1 MSILNMIEKRIGM
14 QIENISKYDE
24 KFVGKPQAT
33 KEGIGFMMFA
43 LSKIMSNLDDE
54 EIEEGVVDSGYRNE
68 QHDYGIDALYLTA
81 NNEVIQSP
89 DELKSY
95 NNDTKFVFHIFQFKK
110 GVGIDQ
116 ATLLKLKEG
125 IKETFIN
132 SNILYDFNKYM
143 YEVYQN
149 IYEMREHIYEEFSS
163 SQVHIKVY
171 ICFSG
176 VKENVLKDEI
186 VSKQLVEI
194 KEILN
199 TNAYKNV
206 EICLV
211 DAQELID
218 AERDKPEI
226 KDIIAYRKT
235 FKYITEANESEK
247 LNGYICVVNAHEIA
261 RLVKE
266 WQNQLFEANIR
277 DYFQNKGNN
286 SKIFDT
292 CTDDIEG
299 KYFWSYNNGLT
310 ITCNKVEELP
320 NDKYKLHGLQ
330 IVNGC
335 QTSNTLYEALLNS
348 ERYEDLSSRETLSVK
363 EKTELDNLIN
373 KRLNEEATVLVK
385 IIETG
390 NADLIYRIT
399 ETTNSQTPIKVFSLK
414 ANEDIHKNIE
424 QFFMDYGV
432 YYERRANF
440 FKNQGVSSQ
449 KIIDIKKLAQLY
461 FAMIQ
466 FKPSQAR
473 ANPKKVFITYYDDI
487 FPNLNVKQINY
498 KLFLVPVLVHLKI
511 EKHIRS
517 ILKYDLLG
525 IDAYKRALLGNGKF
539 HIGCFVLSSILKSN
553 YNDKGIVEQ
562 FKSIQSVLDD
572 DDLFSEHFENAVEVF
587 RKTIQSY
594 AGNKKESVP
603 SALRKAEFDSRIV
616 RVIKN
621 NK

>member
-1 MSILNMIEKRIGM
+1 M
-14 QIENISKYDE
+14 
-24 KFVGKPQAT
+24 
-33 KEGIGFMMFA
+33 
-43 LSKIMSNLDDE
+43 
-54 EIEEGVVDSGYRNE
+54 
-68 QHDYGIDALYLTA
+68 
-81 NNEVIQSP
+81 
-89 DELKSY
+89 LK
-95 NNDTKFVFHIFQFKK
+95 
-110 GVGIDQ
+110 
-116 ATLLKLKEG
+116 
-125 IKETFIN
+125 
-132 SNILYDFNKYM
+132 
-143 YEVYQN
+143 
-149 IYEMREHIYEEFSS
+149 
-163 SQVHIKVY
+163 
-171 ICFSG
+171 
-176 VKENVLKDEI
+176 
-186 VSKQLVEI
+186 
-194 KEILN
+194 
-199 TNAYKNV
+199 
-206 EICLV
+206 
-211 DAQELID
+211 
-218 AERDKPEI
+218 
-226 KDIIAYRKT
+226 
-235 FKYITEANESEK
+235 
-247 LNGYICVVNAHEIA
+247 
-261 RLVKE
+261 
-266 WQNQLFEANIR
+266 
-277 DYFQNKGNN
+277 
-286 SKIFDT
+286 
-292 CTDDIEG
+292 
-299 KYFWSYNNGLT
+299 
-310 ITCNKVEELP
+310 
-320 NDKYKLHGLQ
+320 
-330 IVNGC
+330 
-335 QTSNTLYEALLNS
+335 
-348 ERYEDLSSRETLSVK
+348 
-363 EKTELDNLIN
+363 KTELDNLIN

-572 DDLFSEHFENAVEVF
+572 DDLFSEHFENAVEVLEKLYKAMLET
-587 RKTIQSY
+587 RKNRYLQHY
-594 AGNKKESVP
+594 ERQN
-603 SALRKAEFDSRIV
+603 LIV
-616 RVIKN
+616 E
-621 NK
+621 